1 MPTPSPPFAFLDLPP
16 ELRLMVYEY
25 LPYETH
31 VYLPRVDKEPH
42 YIIEIPRP
50 NTAVLQACHVI
61 HNEAKRIVRENAAA
75 AAAIPPQIIIKKCSR
90 ETCREIDTLSYR
102 IYDYHYHP
110 SEKDYSTIIYGR
122 HITISH
128 NSAFRKMITK
138 LARSWP
144 KLEVILPVTGVASD
158 ICGTGSLLWYFL
170 LSMEEIRLA
179 MGLEVVVR
187 IRRSELNECE
197 EGLLR
202 KTLGDS
208 GMEIPIKMLED

>member
-1 MPTPSPPFAFLDLPP
+1 
-16 ELRLMVYEY
+16 
-25 LPYETH
+25 
-31 VYLPRVDKEPH
+31 
-42 YIIEIPRP
+42 
-50 NTAVLQACHVI
+50 
-61 HNEAKRIVRENAAA
+61 
-75 AAAIPPQIIIKKCSR
+75 
-90 ETCREIDTLSYR
+90 
-102 IYDYHYHP
+102 
-110 SEKDYSTIIYGR
+110 
-122 HITISH
+122 
-128 NSAFRKMITK
+128 MITK